1 MAGNFR
7 MRFNRGSDSLH
18 LHLEGEFD
26 GSSASLLAN
35 TLETHCA
42 GTGRIVVHTD
52 GLTSL
57 HPFGLA
63 VFQDHLQRVRNGQA
77 TVTFAGA
84 NRERMAPG

>member
-1 MAGNFR
+1 MAQNFR
-7 MRFNRGSDSLH
+7 VRFNRNSDSLH

-26 GSSASLLAN
+26 GSSASVLAN
-35 TLETHCA
+35 TLASHCN
-42 GTGRIVVHTD
+42 GSGRIVVHTD

-63 VFQDHLQRVRNGQA
+63 VFQDHLPRMRKGQA
-77 TVTFAGA
+77 TVTFTGA

>member
-1 MAGNFR
+1 